1 LVARRLVLTADEH
14 TWPKENKEPVLFLG
28 EWCKRYSRKAVW
40 QKLDAEVAPY
50 HWDDRQKLFNDYQY
64 LQDLYE
70 KLLLD
75 LSNKLNHIHSV
86 NYSLRYWRILI
97 GPWLSIFIQIFF
109 DRWFMLKQTIEKEK
123 IIKCNIIS
131 RDPMSVVPNDIKH
144 FSNMYV
150 DDDWNEAVYGQLLD
164 LNWSDVV
171 NIKRIHKPSIDDKN
185 ENNTS
190 LSAKTAF
197 KRHIE
202 KFWVPL
208 FNKLFSKD
216 DGYFIISSYLS
227 LKTVLKLQIN
237 LGQFPK
243 LWQRLSTPI
252 IKPDIQQR
260 QWQLDRKF
268 NDASFEEVVCK
279 LIPLHIPTAY
289 LEGYKN
295 LETVTSQSG
304 WPKKPKGIFTSNSY
318 NSDDVFKK
326 WAAEK
331 TESGTM
337 LAIGQHG
344 GHFGMTPFIF
354 YEGHQIDIADKWLS
368 WGWSDKMRPKII
380 PVGNLKGFE
389 KNVGYDP
396 NGKAL
401 MVEKCLPRY
410 SRHLFAVP
418 ISGQWLDYLDDQQK
432 FVKTLP
438 LEIRKQVL
446 LRLYSHDYGWDQ
458 RHRWKDKM
466 PDVQIDSGNKNIL
479 ELIKKCRFCVSTY
492 NATTYLESLS
502 WNVPTIIFWNLK
514 HWELKEEAKSYFE
527 LLKSVGIFHETA
539 ESAAKQMINVWDD
552 VALWWESKEV
562 QNAREKF
569 CKQYSRDNSELVEHL
584 RKIFTN

>member
-1 LVARRLVLTADEH
+1 MVARRLVLTADEH

-171 NIKRIHKPSIDDKN
+171 NIKRIHKPSIDNKN

-208 FNKLFSKD
+208 FNKLFS
-216 DGYFIISSYLS
+216 
-227 LKTVLKLQIN
+227 N
-237 LGQFPK
+237 
-243 LWQRLSTPI
+243 
-252 IKPDIQQR
+252 
-260 QWQLDRKF
+260 
-268 NDASFEEVVCK
+268 NSFS
-279 LIPLHIPTAY
+279 I
-289 LEGYKN
+289 
-295 LETVTSQSG
+295 
-304 WPKKPKGIFTSNSY
+304 
-318 NSDDVFKK
+318 
-326 WAAEK
+326 
-331 TESGTM
+331 
-337 LAIGQHG
+337 
-344 GHFGMTPFIF
+344 
-354 YEGHQIDIADKWLS
+354 
-368 WGWSDKMRPKII
+368 
-380 PVGNLKGFE
+380 
-389 KNVGYDP
+389 
-396 NGKAL
+396 
-401 MVEKCLPRY
+401 
-410 SRHLFAVP
+410 
-418 ISGQWLDYLDDQQK
+418 
-432 FVKTLP
+432 
-438 LEIRKQVL
+438 
-446 LRLYSHDYGWDQ
+446 
-458 RHRWKDKM
+458 
-466 PDVQIDSGNKNIL
+466 
-479 ELIKKCRFCVSTY
+479 
-492 NATTYLESLS
+492 TT
-502 WNVPTIIFWNLK
+502 K
-514 HWELKEEAKSYFE
+514 
-527 LLKSVGIFHETA
+527 
-539 ESAAKQMINVWDD
+539 
-552 VALWWESKEV
+552 
-562 QNAREKF
+562 
-569 CKQYSRDNSELVEHL
+569 
-584 RKIFTN
+584 